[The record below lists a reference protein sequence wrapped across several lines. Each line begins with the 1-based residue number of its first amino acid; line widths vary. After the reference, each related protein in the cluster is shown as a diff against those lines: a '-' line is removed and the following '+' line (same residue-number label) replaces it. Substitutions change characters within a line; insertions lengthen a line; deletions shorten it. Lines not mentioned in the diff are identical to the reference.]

1 MKKPVVYR
9 LCTQDGDVYVGSTGN
24 INRRLATHRSALRNG
39 SHHNA
44 KLQDI
49 HNRGGF
55 ITVDIDECD
64 TREEAYALEQAY
76 IDSIPEEASLN
87 IGKGALGGDNLSRN
101 PRRDD
106 IIEKITKVVNDR
118 FASMSPEQRRAVHG
132 NLGERNG
139 MYGRT
144 HTPETRELIRR
155 KVCTPE
161 NIAASRARRLGV
173 KVGEETRR
181 KISEFAKTRTGEK
194 NSFYGRHHTE
204 ETRRRL
210 AEVNKGKIPTTARKV
225 EIDGIQYVSLTE
237 AARQLGVVPATILY
251 RLGSKNPKF
260 ESYRL
265 VEECPETSEST
276 KRMNKNSDE

>member
-9 LCTQDGDVYVGSTGN
+9 LCTQDGDVYVGSTN
-24 INRRLATHRSALRNG
+24 NLNQRLMDHRSSLRRGVHRNSRLQKAYNNG
-39 SHHNA
+39 S
-44 KLQDI
+44 
-49 HNRGGF
+49 F
-55 ITVDIDECD
+55 ISVTADECAS
-64 TREEAYALEQAY
+64 REEAFALEQKF
-76 IDSIPEEASLN
+76 IDCLPEEALLN
-87 IGKGALGGDNLSRN
+87 IGLGTIGGDNLTRN
-101 PRRDD
+101 PDRDK
-106 IIEKITKVVNDR
+106 IIDKMTRSVNER
-118 FASMSPEQRRAVHG
+118 FASLTPEERRVQYG
-132 NLGERNG
+132 KPGDRNG

-144 HTPETRELIRR
+144 HTQETRELIRR

-194 NSFYGRHHTE
+194 NPFYGRHHTE

-210 AEVNKGKIPTTARKV
+210 AEMNKGNIPTNARKV

-237 AARQLGVVPATILY
+237 AARQLDVVPATILY
-251 RLGSKNPKF
+251 RLSSKNPKF

>member
-9 LCTQDGDVYVGSTGN
+9 LCTQDGDVYVGSTN
-24 INRRLATHRSALRNG
+24 NLNKRLMDHRSSLRRGVHRNSRLQKAYDNG
-39 SHHNA
+39 C
-44 KLQDI
+44 
-49 HNRGGF
+49 F
-55 ITVDIDECD
+55 ISVTADECAS
-64 TREEAYALEQAY
+64 REEAFTLEQKF
-76 IDSIPEEASLN
+76 IDCLPEEALLN
-87 IGKGALGGDNLSRN
+87 IGLGTIGGDNLTRN
-101 PRRDD
+101 PDRDK
-106 IIEKITKVVNDR
+106 IIDKMTRSVNER
-118 FASMSPEQRRAVHG
+118 FASLTPEERRVQYG
-132 NLGERNG
+132 KPGDRNG

-210 AEVNKGKIPTTARKV
+210 SEMNKGNIPTNACKV
-225 EIDGIQYVSLTE
+225 EIDGVQYVSLTE

-251 RLGSKNPKF
+251 RLSSKNPKF

-276 KRMNKNSDE
+276 KRNKENSDE

>member
-9 LCTQDGDVYVGSTGN
+9 LCTQDGDVYVGSTN
-24 INRRLATHRSALRNG
+24 NLNQRLMDHRSSLRRGVHRNSRLQKAYDNG
-39 SHHNA
+39 C
-44 KLQDI
+44 
-49 HNRGGF
+49 F
-55 ITVDIDECD
+55 ISVTADECAS
-64 TREEAYALEQAY
+64 REEAFTLEQKF
-76 IDSIPEEASLN
+76 IDCLPEEALLN
-87 IGKGALGGDNLSRN
+87 IGLGTIGGDNLTRN
-101 PRRDD
+101 PDRDK
-106 IIEKITKVVNDR
+106 IIDKMTRSVNER
-118 FASMSPEQRRAVHG
+118 FASLTPEKRRVQYG
-132 NLGERNG
+132 KPGDRNG

-144 HTPETRELIRR
+144 HTPETREFIRR

>member
-9 LCTQDGDVYVGSTGN
+9 LCTQDGDVYVGSTN
-24 INRRLATHRSALRNG
+24 NLNQRLMDHRSSLRRGVHRNSRLQKAYNNG
-39 SHHNA
+39 S
-44 KLQDI
+44 
-49 HNRGGF
+49 F
-55 ITVDIDECD
+55 ISVTTDECAS
-64 TREEAYALEQAY
+64 REEAFALEQKF
-76 IDSIPEEASLN
+76 IDCLPEEALLN
-87 IGKGALGGDNLSRN
+87 IGLGTIGGDNLTRN
-101 PRRDD
+101 PDRDK
-106 IIEKITKVVNDR
+106 IIDKMTRSVNER
-118 FASMSPEQRRAVHG
+118 FASLTPEERRVRYG
-132 NLGERNG
+132 KPGDRNG

-194 NSFYGRHHTE
+194 NPFYGRHHTE

-210 AEVNKGKIPTTARKV
+210 AEMNKGNIPTNACKV

>member
-9 LCTQDGDVYVGSTGN
+9 LCTQDGDVYVGSTN
-24 INRRLATHRSALRNG
+24 NLNQRLMDHRSSLRRGVHRNSRLQKAYNNG
-39 SHHNA
+39 S
-44 KLQDI
+44 
-49 HNRGGF
+49 F
-55 ITVDIDECD
+55 ISVTADECAS
-64 TREEAYALEQAY
+64 REEAFALEQKF
-76 IDSIPEEASLN
+76 IDCLPEEALLN
-87 IGKGALGGDNLSRN
+87 IGLGTIGGDNLTRN
-101 PRRDD
+101 PDRDK
-106 IIEKITKVVNDR
+106 IIDKMTRSVNER
-118 FASMSPEQRRAVHG
+118 FASLTPEERRVQYG
-132 NLGERNG
+132 KPGDRNG

-194 NSFYGRHHTE
+194 NPFYGRHHTE
-204 ETRRRL
+204 ETRHRL
-210 AEVNKGKIPTTARKV
+210 AEVNKGKIPTNACKV

-237 AARQLGVVPATILY
+237 AARQLDVVPATILY

-276 KRMNKNSDE
+276 KRNKENSDE

>member
-9 LCTQDGDVYVGSTGN
+9 LCTQDGDVYVGSTN
-24 INRRLATHRSALRNG
+24 NLNKRLMDHRSSLRRGVHRNSRLQKAYDNG
-39 SHHNA
+39 C
-44 KLQDI
+44 
-49 HNRGGF
+49 F
-55 ITVDIDECD
+55 ISVTADECAS
-64 TREEAYALEQAY
+64 REEAFTLEQKF
-76 IDSIPEEASLN
+76 IDCLPEEALLN
-87 IGKGALGGDNLSRN
+87 IGLGTIGGDNLTRN
-101 PRRDD
+101 PDRDK
-106 IIEKITKVVNDR
+106 IIDKMTRSVNER
-118 FASMSPEQRRAVHG
+118 FASLTPEERRVQYG
-132 NLGERNG
+132 KPGDRNG

-194 NSFYGRHHTE
+194 NPFYGRHHTE

-210 AEVNKGKIPTTARKV
+210 SEMNKGNIPTNACKV
-225 EIDGIQYVSLTE
+225 EIDGVQYVSLTE

-251 RLGSKNPKF
+251 RLSSKNPKF

-276 KRMNKNSDE
+276 KRNKENSDE

>member
-9 LCTQDGDVYVGSTGN
+9 LCTQDGDVYVGSTN
-24 INRRLATHRSALRNG
+24 NLNQRLMDHRSSLRRGVHRNSRLQKAYNNG
-39 SHHNA
+39 S
-44 KLQDI
+44 
-49 HNRGGF
+49 F
-55 ITVDIDECD
+55 ISVTADECAS
-64 TREEAYALEQAY
+64 REEAFALEQKF
-76 IDSIPEEASLN
+76 IDCLPEEALLN
-87 IGKGALGGDNLSRN
+87 IGLGTICGDNLTRN
-101 PRRDD
+101 PDRDK
-106 IIEKITKVVNDR
+106 IIDKMTRSVNER
-118 FASMSPEQRRAVHG
+118 FASLTPEERRVQYG
-132 NLGERNG
+132 KPGDRNG

-194 NSFYGRHHTE
+194 NPFYGRHHTE

-210 AEVNKGKIPTTARKV
+210 AEVNKGKIPTNACKV

-237 AARQLGVVPATILY
+237 AARQLDVVPATILY
-251 RLGSKNPKF
+251 RLSSKNPKF